1 MIPGIRP
8 QVGAADLS
16 PKRPGPEIPVR
27 SPRPVGQRIIRMVY
41 IQDTRRKYKTFV
53 GRRPAHSTSTTK
65 RRSGPV
71 RFGGKLSLPPPRTQI
86 SFRIVTLVFPGYPI
100 MTISTLPPTEGA
112 GIAGGTI
119 MKMLPAVFLL
129 CLCAAA
135 PAQQA
140 VDIRPGII
148 EQIEGEVYL
157 DDVRLLSPPDR
168 PVAAEVLR
176 TGEGK
181 VEMQLGLWATLW
193 LGARSSLL
201 LEERDYHRMS
211 LVLLGGSAIVEII
224 EGVPDAAK
232 LTARLGD
239 AAVEIQEAGV
249 YRFDAGAGRV
259 RVYDGK
265 ARVLLG
271 EESEALKRGRSAHLA
286 EGLGIAKF
294 DRERGGCAAALGRL
308 AFRPALRPD
317 PGPTPGGAPAAPGG
331 ERPAAGADRGRS
343 ALADIPRAGSAAGR
357 VSNVADRAAVAAAD
371 EMRFLRSIRRILRHS
386 PRRMNSP
393 RRRRNWRRR

>member
-1 MIPGIRP
+1 
-8 QVGAADLS
+8 
-16 PKRPGPEIPVR
+16 
-27 SPRPVGQRIIRMVY
+27 
-41 IQDTRRKYKTFV
+41 
-53 GRRPAHSTSTTK
+53 
-65 RRSGPV
+65 
-71 RFGGKLSLPPPRTQI
+71 
-86 SFRIVTLVFPGYPI
+86 
-100 MTISTLPPTEGA
+100 
-112 GIAGGTI
+112 

-135 PAQQA
+135 RAQQA

-201 LEERDYHRMS
+201 LEERDYHRIS

-294 DRERGGCAAALGRL
+294 DRERGDALQHWAAWRSDLLYGRIRDQRL
-308 AFRPALRPD
+308 AERLRRQAESARQQARIEAEVRSRIYREQALQQAEYQMWLIEQQLQRQ
-317 PGPTPGGAPAAPGG
+317 T
-331 ERPAAGADRGRS
+331 R
-343 ALADIPRAGSAAGR
+343 
-357 VSNVADRAAVAAAD
+357 
-371 EMRFLRSIRRILRHS
+371 
-386 PRRMNSP
+386 
-393 RRRRNWRRR
+393 